1 MLALVIRLMAPRGGY
16 LRLLMIAVAIRVM
29 MTTIILMLALTGM
42 VTAVRRRGTGSVVT
56 LLVVIIIIMTIVQ
69 VTEASAKAMAAWKRE
84 TTALVRVL
92 PQ

>member
-1 MLALVIRLMAPRGGY
+1 MLALVILLMASRGEY
-16 LRLLMIAVAIRVM
+16 LRLAMIAVAIRVM

-69 VTEASAKAMAAWKRE
+69 VTEASAKAMAAWKSE